1 MKNIFALALMLS
13 MGLVGCVHLGSVST
27 SSIPVDR
34 SRPVMVEEVKFLPFL
49 ISFDNGFV
57 DDLAKSLAL
66 QCPNGRVEGVLT
78 KQENIVYFPLFAHAY
93 RLTATGYCVGAAE

>member
-1 MKNIFALALMLS
+1 MRNIFALVLMLS
-13 MGLVGCVHLGSVST
+13 MGLVGCVDLGSVST
-27 SSIPVDR
+27 SSITVDR
-34 SRPVMVEEVKFLPFL
+34 SRPVMVEEIKFLPFL
-49 ISFDNGFV
+49 LSFENGFV

>member
-1 MKNIFALALMLS
+1 MRNILTLVLFLSLGLA
-13 MGLVGCVHLGSVST
+13 GCVHLNSVST

-34 SRPVMVEEVKFLPFL
+34 SRPVVVQETKFLPFL

-57 DDLAKSLAL
+57 DELAKSLAQ

-78 KQENIVYFPLFAHAY
+78 KQESIMYFPLFVHAY
-93 RLTATGYCVGAAE
+93 RLTATGYCVGATE

>member
-1 MKNIFALALMLS
+1 MRNILTLVLMLS

-34 SRPVMVEEVKFLPFL
+34 SRPVMVEEVKFLPLL

-78 KQENIVYFPLFAHAY
+78 KQELITYFPLFAHAY
-93 RLTATGYCVGAAE
+93 RLTATGYCVGATE